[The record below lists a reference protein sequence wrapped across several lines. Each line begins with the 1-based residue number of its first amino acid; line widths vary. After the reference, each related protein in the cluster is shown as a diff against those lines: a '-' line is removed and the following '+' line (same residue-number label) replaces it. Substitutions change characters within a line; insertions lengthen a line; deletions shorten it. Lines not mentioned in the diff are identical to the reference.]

1 MRDRQSLSALQ
12 NHMVPECWNDYCC
25 RAIYKLTLL
34 LTRMING
41 HHPKSGPGG
50 PGNLFSRRSFFLH
63 SGAAI
68 FTTTLLT
75 SCSDLLDDVIPGKK
89 DTETEPKAEEPK
101 RDQTLAFFG
110 DSLTIG
116 AGGTF
121 PYGTLVGA
129 MLPGRPIVS
138 DGIGGQ
144 IALSI
149 AIRQGGTPVKLSVA
163 GDKFDGASAVT
174 VTKLSN
180 EFLSTPINYNTYSR
194 TGTVAGV
201 KCTLARM
208 ANEEKGEIYS
218 LTPESE
224 STEAIPAGSEFVLE
238 DSLRLKSATQ
248 ILWYGRNNI
257 GRVTA
262 EDEIMSAL
270 DSSIAYITDPKRYI
284 VLGVLL
290 AVPEIKGT
298 DRFNQVMGINE
309 KLSAKYG
316 QAFVPMTPPTDS
328 EMAAINYTPTSQDLT
343 DLENMNFPTGLRPDN
358 KADDIHINDKGYQ
371 IIANRVIAKLKELK
385 Y

>member
-1 MRDRQSLSALQ
+1 MDDHPHRPGSQSR
-12 NHMVPECWNDYCC
+12 NN
-25 RAIYKLTLL
+25 
-34 LTRMING
+34 
-41 HHPKSGPGG
+41 
-50 PGNLFSRRSFFLH
+50 FSRRRFFLH

-68 FTTTLLT
+68 LTTTLLT
-75 SCSDLLDDVIPGKK
+75 SCSDLLDNVLSKNDK
-89 DTETEPKAEEPK
+89 ESEPMAEEPK

-149 AIRQGGTPVKLSVA
+149 ACRQGGTPIKLSVE
-163 GDKFDGASAVT
+163 GDKLNGAKAVKI
-174 VTKLSN
+174 TKLSN

-194 TGTVAGV
+194 AGTIAGV
-201 KCTLARM
+201 KCTVTRM
-208 ANEEKGEIYS
+208 ANEEKGEMYT
-218 LTPESE
+218 LTPDSE
-224 STEAIPAGSEFVLE
+224 STAAIPAGSEFVIE

-248 ILWYGRNNI
+248 ILWYGRNNMDH
-257 GRVTA
+257 VTA
-262 EDEIMSAL
+262 EDEIISAL

-284 VLGVLL
+284 VLGILL
-290 AVPEIKGT
+290 AVPEVKGT
-298 DRFNQVMGINE
+298 DRYNKVIAINE
-309 KLSAKYG
+309 KLSSKYG
-316 QAFVPMTPPTDS
+316 RAFVPMTPPTAA
-328 EMAAINYTPTSQDLT
+328 EMAAINYTPTSQDLA

-358 KADDIHINDKGYQ
+358 KADYIHINDKGYQ
-371 IIANRVIAKLKELK
+371 IIANRVVAKLKELK